1 MIAVDT
7 NILVYAHRVEMP
19 QHRAA
24 ERRLR
29 ELATGAAA
37 WAIPV
42 FCLGEF
48 VRVVTHPKVFRP
60 ASTVDQALGALA
72 ALLAS
77 QSLQLLMPGDR
88 YPELLAGAIRGG
100 RATGNLVFDAQI
112 AAVCRE
118 HGATRILTLDRDL
131 ARFPGLTLVPLD
143 GADT

>member
-7 NILVYAHRVEMP
+7 NILVYAHRQEMP
-19 QHRAA
+19 QHADA

-29 ELATGAAA
+29 DLATGAAA

-48 VRVVTHPKVFRP
+48 ARVVTHPKVFQP
-60 ASTVDQALGALA
+60 ASTIDQALGALA
-72 ALLAS
+72 ALLES
-77 QSLQLLMPGDR
+77 ESLHVLSPGDR
-88 YPELLAGAIRGG
+88 YPELLADTIRGG

-118 HGATRILTLDRDL
+118 HGATQILTLDRDF
-131 ARFPGLTLVPLD
+131 ARFPGLELLPLNPR
-143 GADT
+143 